1 MNFLLEMLRLS
12 VIQIIIVAYAGAL
25 FGEMSKGIIANEPV
39 RFIEYLISW
48 ISSGFSGVMVG
59 LFLKGLIN
67 DISNPYIPLSG
78 AGYAG
83 YAGRKFSSQ
92 LMRKALLSLIQ
103 QSEKFLN
110 DNKDN

>member
-25 FGEMSKGIIANEPV
+25 FGEMNKRIVSDEPI
-39 RFIEYLISW
+39 RFIEYLVSW
-48 ISSGFSGVMVG
+48 ISSGFSGTMIG

-67 DISNPYIPLSG
+67 DISNPYIALSG

-83 YAGRKFSSQ
+83 YAGQKFSSQ
-92 LMRKALLSLIQ
+92 LMKKALLSLIQ
-103 QSEKFLN
+103 QSEKLLN